1 LKRVC
6 TGLVI
11 VFVALFFISSITTEV
26 VSAEET
32 PIVVRG
38 ELVPVTAS
46 LLQNGT
52 FGDPVIN
59 QYLLFYDQTLD
70 TLIGSAVTD
79 SNGYAT
85 VLWNISLNHP
95 LGLSTLNVTFEGNAS
110 LFLAPSYQWISVIV
124 VSHTSLEVQTD
135 EQAVHPDDEIT
146 LTARIADDHNVSI
159 AGASIA
165 VYSDNILLS
174 VASSNVSGY
183 VTFIIDC
190 NASWCI
196 IGENT
201 LRVVF
206 EQDLG
211 RFLNNS
217 ENSISI
223 SVQQVTTSLENQ
235 SIYDSEVKLNDS
247 FWMQMTIQ
255 AEGENHSNA
264 SLVVFLDGNPIDA
277 LVSDGN
283 GLATL
288 SLDIDSRYVLG
299 MHTLKIEYTGTF
311 RYAAS
316 SLELEITVIS
326 PAVILVELPESVQ
339 AGVET
344 EVQIVFYDILQRPVT
359 NATITLFDE
368 ITQESYLISFSPG
381 QTIATSQIIFSNP
394 LGPRHLQITAL
405 GSPFLTNTTG
415 TILVTVWSRPNLFMI
430 HQSILGY
437 ASPSQDATFQIQLN
451 ASGIQMPNRP
461 IEWHIGDYSVA
472 TSTTDHNGVTEETF
486 ELPLLEGSYLL
497 VISYN
502 GSILEY
508 ELPTSLEYE
517 IVVSRIVPVTVN
529 LVSYSVST
537 ALQEI
542 TVQLSIIALNGTPLG
557 NIEMHYEW
565 LSHRNLAL
573 SQVSG
578 IVEFGL
584 PIPTASGVY
593 NLYYE
598 TEEAPFTYSSTGYHI
613 IVISKTEAMAAQ
625 GVGIPIL
632 ALSLGISVS
641 LVSIP
646 ILWRRRLVG

>member
-1 LKRVC
+1 M
-6 TGLVI
+6 

-32 PIVVRG
+32 PIVARG
-38 ELVPVTAS
+38 ELVPITAM

-59 QYLLFYDQTLD
+59 QYLFFYDQTLD
-70 TLIGSAVTD
+70 IFIGSAVTD

-85 VLWNISLNHP
+85 VLWNVSIDHP
-95 LGLSTLNVTFEGNAS
+95 LGLSLLNVTFEGNAS
-110 LFLAPSYQWISVIV
+110 LFLAPSYQWSSIIV
-124 VSHTSLEVQTD
+124 VSHTFLEVRIN
-135 EQAVHPDDEIT
+135 EQAVHPDDEII
-146 LTARIADDHNVSI
+146 LTARIVDDHNVSI
-159 AGASIA
+159 AGASMA
-165 VYSDNILLS
+165 VYRDNILLS
-174 VASSNVSGY
+174 AASSNISGY

-190 NASWCI
+190 NVSWCT

-211 RFLNNS
+211 RFLNTS

-223 SVQQVTTSLENQ
+223 IAQQVTTTLDTQ
-235 SIYDSEVKLNDS
+235 GVYDSEVQLNDS
-247 FWMQMTIQ
+247 FWMQMIIQ

-264 SLVVFLDGNPIDA
+264 SLVVFLDENPIDV

-288 SLDIDSRYVLG
+288 SLNIDSRYILG
-299 MHTLKIEYTGTF
+299 IHTLKIEYMGTF

-316 SLELEITVIS
+316 YLELEITVIS

-339 AGVET
+339 VGVET
-344 EVQIVFYDILQRPVT
+344 AVQVVFYDLLQRPVP

-368 ITQESYLISFSPG
+368 LTQESYLIPFSPG
-381 QTIATSQIIFSNP
+381 QTIATSQIIFSDP
-394 LGPRHLQITAL
+394 LGPRHLQITVL
-405 GSPFLTNTTG
+405 DSPFLTNKTG
-415 TILVTVWSRPNLFMI
+415 TVLVTIWSKPNLFII

-437 ASPSQDATFQIQLN
+437 ASPSQVATFQIQLN
-451 ASGIQMPNRP
+451 ASGIQIPNGP
-461 IEWHIGDYSVA
+461 IEWHLADRLVA
-472 TSTTDHNGVTEETF
+472 ISTTNHNGIAEETF
-486 ELPLLEGSYLL
+486 ELPLLEGAYQL

-502 GSILEY
+502 GSISEY
-508 ELPTSLEYE
+508 ELPTILEYE
-517 IVVSRIVPVTVN
+517 IIVSRIVPVAVN

-542 TVQLSIIALNGTPLG
+542 SVQLSIIALNGTLLG
-557 NIEMHYEW
+557 NIEIHYEW
-565 LSHRNLAL
+565 LSHRSFAL

-584 PIPTASGVY
+584 RIPAASGVY

-598 TEEAPFTYSSTGYHI
+598 TEEAPFIHSSTGYHI
-613 IVISKTEAMAAQ
+613 IIISETEAMAAQ

-632 ALSLGISVS
+632 TLSLGISVS
-641 LVSIP
+641 LV
-646 ILWRRRLVG
+646 

>member
-1 LKRVC
+1 M
-6 TGLVI
+6 
-11 VFVALFFISSITTEV
+11 VFVALFFISSITAEV

-32 PIVVRG
+32 PIVARG
-38 ELVPVTAS
+38 ELVPITAR

-70 TLIGSAVTD
+70 TFIGSAVTD
-79 SNGYAT
+79 SNGYAI
-85 VLWNISLNHP
+85 VLWNVSIDHP
-95 LGLSTLNVTFEGNAS
+95 LGLSLLNVTFEGNAS
-110 LFLAPSYQWISVIV
+110 LFLAPSYQWSSVIV
-124 VSHTSLEVQTD
+124 VSHTSLEVQID

-146 LTARIADDHNVSI
+146 LTARIVDDHNDPI
-159 AGASIA
+159 AGASMA
-165 VYSDNILLS
+165 VYRDNILLS
-174 VASSNVSGY
+174 AASSNISGY

-190 NASWCI
+190 NVSWCI

-211 RFLNNS
+211 RFLNIS
-217 ENSISI
+217 ENSIPI
-223 SVQQVTTSLENQ
+223 IVQQVTTSLETQ
-235 SIYDSEVKLNDS
+235 GVYDSEVQLNDS
-247 FWMQMTIQ
+247 FWMQMIIQ
-255 AEGENHSNA
+255 AEGENRSNA
-264 SLVVFLDGNPIDA
+264 SLVVFLDGNPIDVLA
-277 LVSDGN
+277 SDGN

-288 SLDIDSRYVLG
+288 SLDIDSRYILG
-299 MHTLKIEYTGTF
+299 MHILKIEYTGTF
-311 RYAAS
+311 RYATS

-344 EVQIVFYDILQRPVT
+344 EVQVVFYDLLQRPVS
-359 NATITLFDE
+359 NATITIFDE
-368 ITQESYLISFSPG
+368 LTQESYLISFSHG
-381 QTIATSQIIFSNP
+381 QTIATSQIIFSGP

-405 GSPFLTNTTG
+405 DSPFLTNTTG
-415 TILVTVWSRPNLFMI
+415 TILVTVWSKPYLFMT

-451 ASGIQMPNRP
+451 ASGIQIPNRP
-461 IEWHIGDYSVA
+461 IAWHIGDHLA
-472 TSTTDHNGVTEETF
+472 ALSTTNHNGIAEETLK
-486 ELPLLEGSYLL
+486 LPLLEGSYLL

-517 IVVSRIVPVTVN
+517 IIVSRIVPVTVN

-542 TVQLSIIALNGTPLG
+542 AVQLSIMALNGTPLG

-565 LSHRNLAL
+565 LSHRSLAL

-584 PIPTASGVY
+584 RIPAASGVY
-593 NLYYE
+593 KLYYE
-598 TEEAPFTYSSTGYHI
+598 TEEAPFTHSSTGYHI
-613 IVISKTEAMAAQ
+613 IIISETEAMAAQ

-632 ALSLGISVS
+632 TLSLGISVS